1 MKKKELEQY
10 IREAQ
15 SVLDTQEL
23 SETVVMN
30 DLSELEETV
39 RSFRAKIV
47 MAGQFS
53 AGKTA
58 LINAFLGGEEI
69 LPENINPQTALA
81 TELTYGPTARV
92 VFVHKDGRQ
101 EEVTLSDARSFQVKD
116 CSKCIY
122 VLPREVLKEISDLT
136 LVDMPGFDSGIE
148 AHNRALFQYIG
159 EAAAYIFVIDVK
171 NGTLTASSS
180 AFLAELRRYAS
191 TIRFVLTKCDERP
204 PQEVADVKE
213 EIERNIAE
221 ILGQRTL
228 VAAVSSRDSGCQQ
241 FMETLLKSFSADEL
255 LLEKTGGRFIDL
267 LQQGRQ
273 MLLTKAAGLS
283 FKPHDFAVAAQQ
295 RRENQEQFSRQLAHK
310 KRELHQRMKEEY
322 VPQIIADVRDALQS
336 NSMQLAC
343 TACSGDQ
350 MAFSKAVND
359 ILRPVLVSSVQ
370 RNWNLGL
377 EEFASSLQ
385 CGMQQET
392 DEALSNLSG
401 EKMAVAIDAVKK
413 ISQGGMKFAKLHKYK
428 KMYTVFSTGL
438 AVATNIV
445 APWLE
450 LIIIFLPDI
459 LSLAQKF
466 FGESPEEAMKRRIEE
481 QVIPQ
486 ICTKLRPEIERAAGD
501 MEEESVQEVERDY
514 QAAME
519 REAEALLQVE
529 QEKEASRQLIEQQKQ
544 SLMDAATKLQALQ
557 DKVAAACTVEERMVD
572 NETK

>member
-1 MKKKELEQY
+1 
-10 IREAQ
+10 
-15 SVLDTQEL
+15 
-23 SETVVMN
+23 
-30 DLSELEETV
+30 
-39 RSFRAKIV
+39 
-47 MAGQFS
+47 
-53 AGKTA
+53 
-58 LINAFLGGEEI
+58 
-69 LPENINPQTALA
+69 
-81 TELTYGPTARV
+81 
-92 VFVHKDGRQ
+92 
-101 EEVTLSDARSFQVKD
+101 
-116 CSKCIY
+116 
-122 VLPREVLKEISDLT
+122 
-136 LVDMPGFDSGIE
+136 
-148 AHNRALFQYIG
+148 
-159 EAAAYIFVIDVK
+159 
-171 NGTLTASSS
+171 
-180 AFLAELRRYAS
+180 
-191 TIRFVLTKCDERP
+191 
-204 PQEVADVKE
+204 
-213 EIERNIAE
+213 
-221 ILGQRTL
+221 
-228 VAAVSSRDSGCQQ
+228 
-241 FMETLLKSFSADEL
+241 
-255 LLEKTGGRFIDL
+255 
-267 LQQGRQ
+267 
-273 MLLTKAAGLS
+273 
-283 FKPHDFAVAAQQ
+283 
-295 RRENQEQFSRQLAHK
+295 
-310 KRELHQRMKEEY
+310 
-322 VPQIIADVRDALQS
+322 
-336 NSMQLAC
+336 
-343 TACSGDQ
+343 
-350 MAFSKAVND
+350 
-359 ILRPVLVSSVQ
+359 
-370 RNWNLGL
+370 
-377 EEFASSLQ
+377 
-385 CGMQQET
+385 MQQET